1 MKIRIKNL
9 LDGIAPLSTKKV
21 DMGEVMIVSFL
32 QSQWQINQQ
41 VQVNDVLDNV
51 KHLSTASTN
60 RKLKQ
65 LKKAKVL
72 TFINSESDARIKFI
86 DKGIKFDSYLD
97 NLEDI
102 IDGHEKR
109 FSNIS

>member
-1 MKIRIKNL
+1 MKFRIKNL
-9 LDGIAPLSTKKV
+9 LEAIAPLSAKKI

-32 QSQWQINQQ
+32 QSKWQIKQQ
-41 VQVNDVLDNV
+41 VRVNDVLENV

-72 TFINSESDARIKFI
+72 AFINSKSDARIKFI
-86 DKGIKFDSYLD
+86 SKGLMFDSYVD
-97 NLEDI
+97 TLEKI
-102 IDGHEKR
+102 IDGHEQRRPKV
-109 FSNIS
+109 S

>member
-9 LDGIAPLSTKKV
+9 LEAIAPLSTKKI
-21 DMGEVMIVSFL
+21 DMGEVMIVSYL

-41 VQVNDVLDNV
+41 VQVNDVLNNV

-65 LKKAKVL
+65 LRKAKVL
-72 TFINSESDARIKFI
+72 AFINGESDARIKFI
-86 DKGIKFDSYLD
+86 NKGLMFDSYVGT
-97 NLEDI
+97 LEDI
-102 IDGHEKR
+102 IDGHEQR
-109 FSNIS
+109 RPQVS

>member
-1 MKIRIKNL
+1 MKFRIKNL
-9 LDGIAPLSTKKV
+9 LNAIAPLSTKKI

-72 TFINSESDARIKFI
+72 EFINSESDARIKFI
-86 DKGIKFDSYLD
+86 NKGLMFDSYVET
-97 NLEDI
+97 LEDI
-102 IDGHEKR
+102 IDGHEQR
-109 FSNIS
+109 LSNIS

>member
-1 MKIRIKNL
+1 MKFRIKNL
-9 LDGIAPLSTKKV
+9 LEAIAPLSTKKV

-51 KHLSTASTN
+51 TYLSTASTN

-72 TFINSESDARIKFI
+72 AFINSESDARIKFI
-86 DKGIKFDSYLD
+86 SKGLMFDSYVET
-97 NLEDI
+97 LEDI
-102 IDGHEKR
+102 IERHEQR
-109 FSNIS
+109 LSNIF

>member
-1 MKIRIKNL
+1 MKFRIKNL
-9 LDGIAPLSTKKV
+9 LEAIAPLSTKKV

-51 KHLSTASTN
+51 NYLSTASTN

-72 TFINSESDARIKFI
+72 AFINSESDARIKFI
-86 DKGIKFDSYLD
+86 SKGLMFDSYVET
-97 NLEDI
+97 LEDI
-102 IDGHEKR
+102 IERHEQR
-109 FSNIS
+109 LSNIF

>member
-9 LDGIAPLSTKKV
+9 LDAIAPLSTKKV

-72 TFINSESDARIKFI
+72 AFINSESDARIKFI
-86 DKGIKFDSYLD
+86 SKGLMFDSYVET
-97 NLEDI
+97 LEDI
-102 IDGHEKR
+102 IDGHEKT
-109 FSNIS
+109 SNIF